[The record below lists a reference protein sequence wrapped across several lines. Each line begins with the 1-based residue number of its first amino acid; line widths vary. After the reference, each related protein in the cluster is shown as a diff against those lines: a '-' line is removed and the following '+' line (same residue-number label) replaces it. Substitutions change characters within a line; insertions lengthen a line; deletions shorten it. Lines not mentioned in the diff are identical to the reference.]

1 MNMFEKCY
9 FGKSFTDTTILIYY
23 KESWGFPKVYRQVTD
38 LNILKTF
45 RFFLGQRKLW
55 LIVNEA
61 ELFS

>member
-45 RFFLGQRKLW
+45 RFFL
-55 LIVNEA
+55 
-61 ELFS
+61 S